1 MTDTNHDG
9 FVFDMKTG
17 NLINKEYLMQE
28 HGLTEEQAEEMQMFF
43 KGFLESYL
51 KLLGFYQPA
60 GTETTG
66 PQHITTEE
74 MLERL
79 KALGEDIR
87 ESNSLYDEIT
97 KLQPFIDE
105 ELKKD
110 NSTFKELAKKYTL
123 GELLDLQRDPES
135 DFSKLMEAARKAQL
149 INNSDFLPVENYNLP
164 FGPYL
169 FVLMEA
175 IEHIGTGRQIYP
187 NLTTGGA
194 KKNNR
199 NTRVNYEPYSDNGF
213 TLTHRNKN
221 ARTSITILN
230 KELIK
235 STSAIKL
242 FVFLL
247 AKSAQQNFKP
257 VIYFSLEEL
266 VNIGMYS
273 NINNARAGF
282 KNHILAIQSIQIAGE
297 VKKYADKKNKGNI
310 KQQGGVLFYNYQ
322 LDQNGVSVWVNP
334 AFNIEYLAGYYA
346 IVPNWAFSL
355 SDRGFNLLVYIL
367 LLARTNRK
375 NHFNIGFEQIRE
387 RLALPTKKEYDDIN
401 RHIKED
407 NKNRPPEE
415 QKPLKKFKP
424 QQYIKTPIKTTIG
437 EIENNITINQCDY
450 LEIRPHYEETA
461 GNIDQWLK
469 DSFLEVKVKGDLA
482 AQITGHIN
490 KQKQIIE
497 HNAERKAA
505 IIDAKKQE

>member
-1 MTDTNHDG
+1 MAEN
-9 FVFDMKTG
+9 
-17 NLINKEYLMQE
+17 EYTRIKVSSQE
-28 HGLTEEQAEEMQMFF
+28 EEEQANAAFYKKYPKTIDVTDDDGNIIGEIHITAEDY
-43 KGFLESYL
+43 KKIEKEAESLNISLENYL
-51 KLLGFYQPA
+51 KILKEAFAA
-60 GTETTG
+60 GYEDG
-66 PQHITTEE
+66 KQQAIKENNALP
-74 MLERL
+74 LEP
-79 KALGEDIR
+79 I
-87 ESNSLYDEIT
+87 
-97 KLQPFIDE
+97 
-105 ELKKD
+105 
-110 NSTFKELAKKYTL
+110 
-123 GELLDLQRDPES
+123 
-135 DFSKLMEAARKAQL
+135 
-149 INNSDFLPVENYNLP
+149 ENYNLP
-164 FGPYL
+164 FGPYF

-199 NTRVNYEPYSDNGF
+199 NTKVNIEPYSDNGF

-221 ARTSITILN
+221 AKTSITILN

-247 AKSAQQNFKP
+247 AKSAQQNFRP

-355 SDRGFNLLVYIL
+355 TDKGFNLLIYIL

-375 NHFNIGFEQIRE
+375 KQFNIGFEQIRE
-387 RLALPTKKEYDDIN
+387 RLALPTRQEYEDRN

-407 NKNRPPEE
+407 NKSRPPEE
-415 QKPLKKFKP
+415 QKPLLKFKP
-424 QQYIKTPIKTTIG
+424 QQYVKKPIKTTIE
-437 EIENNITINQCDY
+437 EIEKNISINNCDY
-450 LEIRPHYEETA
+450 LEIQPHYEETA
-461 GNIDQWLK
+461 QNIDQWLK
-469 DSFLEVKVKGDLA
+469 NGYLKVKVKGDLA

-490 KQKQIIE
+490 KQQAIIE

-505 IIDAKKQE
+505 IIDAKKRE